1 MKYRLPIL
9 LTCICFMFSC
19 NKLDHTLLHGKW
31 KGVSMS
37 EKGKEV
43 EKGAKGA
50 EFNFFPNGTYTYEI
64 AHHKEAGTFRTLED
78 KLYTTD
84 TLNSSRIEKVVQVAN
99 LTTDSLFMNMNSA
112 GISQQLKCYK
122 VK

>member
-1 MKYRLPIL
+1 MKYRLSIL
-9 LTCICFMFSC
+9 LTCICFIFSC
-19 NKLDHTLLHGKW
+19 NKLDNTLLHGKW

-37 EKGKEV
+37 EKGKKV
-43 EKGAKGA
+43 DKGADKI
-50 EFNFFPNGTYTYEI
+50 EFNFFPNGTYSYEI
-64 AHHKEAGTFRTLED
+64 TGHKEAGTFKTFED

-99 LTTDSLFMNMNSA
+99 LTTDSLFINMNNA